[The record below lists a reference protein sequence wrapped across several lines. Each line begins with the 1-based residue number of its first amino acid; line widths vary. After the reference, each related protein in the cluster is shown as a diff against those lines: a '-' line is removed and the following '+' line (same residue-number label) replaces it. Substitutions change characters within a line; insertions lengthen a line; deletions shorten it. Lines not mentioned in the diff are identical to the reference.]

1 MASGGVSIGRTYD
14 EVVTG
19 FLSVRPAT
27 TGDFDTLLK
36 LQDEVAV
43 DLLSRGIKWN
53 PGAVTRDHLYEWVQ
67 EGALMVGTFEDQVVG
82 AIAIRS
88 ADRGNHWPKG
98 DLAGYI
104 HDLMVSPEHKGNHL
118 GRQLLYWAE
127 RYTKGRGRLWIRL
140 DCEAS
145 NARLCR
151 YYEEVGFRRVGEF
164 EGAALFEKALR

>member
-27 TGDFDTLLK
+27 TADFDTLLK

-43 DLLSRGIKWN
+43 YLLSRGIKWN
-53 PGAVTRDHLYEWVQ
+53 PSAVTRDHLSEWVE
-67 EGALMVGTFEDQVVG
+67 EGALMVGTIEDQVVG

-88 ADRGNHWPKG
+88 TDRGDHWPKG
-98 DLAGYI
+98 DLAGYV

-118 GRQLLYWAE
+118 GRQLLKWAE
-127 RYTKGRGRLWIRL
+127 SYAQGRGRVTVRL
-140 DCEAS
+140 DCDAS

-151 YYEEVGFRRVGEF
+151 YYEELGYRRVGEF
-164 EGAALFEKALR
+164 DGAALFEKTLR